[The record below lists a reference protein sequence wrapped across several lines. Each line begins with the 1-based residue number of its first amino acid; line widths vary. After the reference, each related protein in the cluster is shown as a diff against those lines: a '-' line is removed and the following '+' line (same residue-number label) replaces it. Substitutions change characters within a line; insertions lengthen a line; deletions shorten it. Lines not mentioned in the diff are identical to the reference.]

1 MSKAGSESA
10 FALKKKKVS
19 YIHTRESGVKLR
31 WGGLG

>member
-10 FALKKKKVS
+10 FALKKKVS